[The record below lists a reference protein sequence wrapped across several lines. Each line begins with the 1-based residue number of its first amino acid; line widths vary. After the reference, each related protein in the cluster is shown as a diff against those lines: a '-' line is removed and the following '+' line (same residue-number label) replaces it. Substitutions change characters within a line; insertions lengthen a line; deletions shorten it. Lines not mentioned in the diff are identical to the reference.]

1 MRAARGA
8 FYYAL
13 LVGVGL
19 VVMGGLPWVVKQ
31 AGGSFGLA
39 ALPLSLAVISFI
51 NLHHYFIDGVIW
63 KIRNPQ
69 VRRDLFGHLQ
79 PG

>member
-1 MRAARGA
+1 
-8 FYYAL
+8 
-13 LVGVGL
+13 
-19 VVMGGLPWVVKQ
+19 MGGLPWMVKQ
-31 AGGSFGLA
+31 AGGNFGLA
-39 ALPLSLAVISFI
+39 ALPLSLSVISFI

-69 VRRDLFGHLQ
+69 VRRDLFRHLQ